1 MPGLI
6 QLESIPTVHQ
16 LVSTVRGARRP
27 DASVVQCLRASFP
40 GGSMTGAPKLRSM
53 DILDRRAAP
62 CPELS
67 RPVPSRDGEA
77 AAASAAGSVQ
87 PRWQL
92 WVLLLPTVVGRPC

>member
-1 MPGLI
+1 MHVPGLI

-27 DASVVQCLRASFP
+27 DASVVHCLRASFP

-62 CPELS
+62 CPELL
-67 RPVPSRDGEA
+67 RLVLPVA
-77 AAASAAGSVQ
+77 
-87 PRWQL
+87 
-92 WVLLLPTVVGRPC
+92 

>member
-67 RPVPSRDGEA
+67 RPVPLHDWSDA

-87 PRWQL
+87 SRWQL
-92 WVLLLPTVVGRPC
+92 WVLLPTVVGRPC